1 MNTKTRTILL
11 RVASLVLGG
20 TLFMPFLAF
29 AVEVK
34 TPAATVNTAAGASAN
49 AAGQAPAVGAAAQVK
64 VDAKLQLAKDKA
76 DKEIDRRVQALGEL
90 NTRIDGMQRVT
101 ANFKQTLTT
110 NIQNQV
116 TGLNQLK
123 TKIDADTDV
132 ATLKVDVK
140 TIIDS
145 YRIYMLV
152 MPQARIAASADREV
166 TIITMMNQLGA
177 KLQARITAAQ
187 GTGANVSALLA
198 ALTDMSAKLSDAS
211 TQSQAAVSVSAGLAP
226 DEGDKAKQTQNA
238 TALKTARA
246 DVQAAQKDL
255 VTARKDAETIVKG
268 LKTLSAAGASA
279 SSTASTTTTTTT
291 KTKTH

>member
-1 MNTKTRTILL
+1 MNKRMIAL
-11 RVASLVLGG
+11 RVASLLLGS
-20 TLFMPFLAF
+20 TMLVPACAY

-34 TPAATVNTAAGASAN
+34 TPAATVDTAAGASVNAN
-49 AAGQAPAVGAAAQVK
+49 AKATAAGAAAQVK
-64 VDAKLQLAKDKA
+64 VDAKLQLAKDKG

-90 NTRIDGMQRVT
+90 NTRIDAMQRVT

-110 NIQNQV
+110 NIQNQI

-140 TIIDS
+140 TITDS

-166 TIITMMNQLGA
+166 TLITMMNQLGA
-177 KLQARITAAQ
+177 KLQARISAAQ
-187 GTGANVSALLA
+187 SAGSNVSALLA
-198 ALTDMSAKLSDAS
+198 ALTDMSTKLSDAS

-226 DEGDKAKQTQNA
+226 DAGDKTKQTQNA
-238 TALKTARA
+238 AALKTARA
-246 DVQAAQKDL
+246 DVQVAQKDL
-255 VTARKDAETIVKG
+255 VAARKDAETIVKG
-268 LKTLSAAGASA
+268 LKSLPAVSASA
-279 SSTASTTTTTTT
+279 TTTVSSTTTI
-291 KTKTH
+291 KH